1 MAPHGFEL
9 KFSSSSRAEQNQ
21 MSVSLLLVVMIYLGK
36 IDVVL
41 YLDRRK
47 MGGGAEKLFGAM
59 YPE

>member
-1 MAPHGFEL
+1 
-9 KFSSSSRAEQNQ
+9 

-41 YLDRRK
+41 YLDRQIMR
-47 MGGGAEKLFGAM
+47 GEELSRSLYGAM